1 MSEFFKAED
10 FEGRSVVHAS
20 DGSPAVFTGDAA
32 RIANRI
38 LKERGTVVWSPNEL
52 NWYPETGP
60 LAKYQAIVVNIE
72 EMTSKECEHSP
83 GLDSNWKNILGY
95 HCTICGI
102 KLKPGSWTK
111 A

>member
-1 MSEFFKAED
+1 MSEFFKPED
-10 FEGRSVVHAS
+10 FGNLSVCA
-20 DGSPAVFTGDAA
+20 G
-32 RIANRI
+32 IANKI
-38 LKERGTVVWSPNEL
+38 LKERGTVVYGNVGSVTDEFMWKVKHIGID
-52 NWYPETGP
+52 TH
-60 LAKYQAIVVNIE
+60 QALLINIE
-72 EMTSKECEHSP
+72 ELPRKECEHSP